1 MTDVSTAG
9 ALLTF
14 ILIWLAIGVVASL
27 VMGRRGH
34 EPATWGVLG
43 AALGPLVIPL
53 AVDSIRREHAPA
65 EGMVRS
71 VESHLGPVDV
81 LVGIDGSLDAR
92 QALQRVIELL
102 GSRIGRLTLAAVL
115 DFDTADSPV
124 QWEDRRRVRAEP
136 RRGDDRCRGARCRKG
151 RPGGACGTTR
161 RCARA
166 PCDRGWLRPRRDRL
180 SWARRIEGGFRQRR
194 GPAGTFGRG
203 AGVRRQRQA
212 GDAHPGGRAPFV
224 VIRQAFAS
232 G

>member
-124 QWEDRRRVRAEP
+124 QWEDRRVSEQNLGEATTDAVALGAARVGQVVLAGRPADALERHAIEDGYDLVAIGCRGHGASKVAFGSVAVRLARSAEVPVFVVSAKPVMHTPGDEP
-136 RRGDDRCRGARCRKG
+136 RS
-151 RPGGACGTTR
+151 
-161 RCARA
+161 
-166 PCDRGWLRPRRDRL
+166 L
-180 SWARRIEGGFRQRR
+180 
-194 GPAGTFGRG
+194 
-203 AGVRRQRQA
+203 
-212 GDAHPGGRAPFV
+212 
-224 VIRQAFAS
+224 
-232 G
+232 